1 MPSAMRQC
9 WTSTLLDNEAFLAYS
24 KAMSAACL
32 SWATTCIAPCDV
44 SVGFR
49 FGCWAGEERVRM
61 IAMF

>member
-44 SVGFR
+44 SVGFALVVGPER
-49 FGCWAGEERVRM
+49 RGFG
-61 IAMF
+61 